1 MKRCILL
8 VAVFA
13 CLLTSCSVAMAARK
27 DGVSITKLQACRTRG
42 QVLACGVVVV
52 DSMRCDNGDLVET
65 YQVQKERGS
74 VARAFMHGVLDVSTL
89 GVWEVLGTPI
99 EAHADQKQYYCIR
112 VYYDECEVIK
122 KVELL

>member
-1 MKRCILL
+1 MKKCILL
-8 VAVFA
+8 IALFVSV
-13 CLLTSCSVAMAARK
+13 LTSCSVAMAARK

-42 QVLACGVVVV
+42 QVLACGVLVVESV
-52 DSMRCDNGDLVET
+52 RDGNGDLVET

-74 VARAFMHGVLDVSTL
+74 IARAFMHGVLDVSTL
-89 GVWEVLGTPI
+89 GIWEVVGTPI